1 MNREAGLW
9 RIISDGLQSSGRSIE
24 TTRLESWAIPGVPD
38 VLLMAECGGFSM
50 LELKVVKR
58 RTGKLLLSP
67 HQCAWL
73 SRHSRGNCFIVVR
86 DRRLDIGVYRGSDAV
101 DLRMDGFAAVQAL
114 AVFEE
119 PYDWSAFFELTA
131 PV

>member
-1 MNREAGLW
+1 ME
-9 RIISDGLQSSGRSIE
+9 
-24 TTRLESWAIPGVPD
+24 
-38 VLLMAECGGFSM
+38 ECGGFSF

-73 SRHSRGNCFIVVR
+73 SRHSSGNCFIVVR
-86 DRRLDIGVYRGSDAV
+86 DRSLDIGVYSGSDAV
-101 DLRMDGFAAVQAL
+101 DLRMDGFAAVSPL

>member
-1 MNREAGLW
+1 
-9 RIISDGLQSSGRSIE
+9 
-24 TTRLESWAIPGVPD
+24 
-38 VLLMAECGGFSM
+38 M

>member
-9 RIISDGLQSSGRSIE
+9 RIISDGLQSSGRRIE

-38 VLLMAECGGFSM
+38 VLLMEECGGFSF

-73 SRHSRGNCFIVVR
+73 SRHASGNCFIVVR
-86 DRRLDIGVYRGSDAV
+86 DRSLAIGVYSGADAV
-101 DLRMDGFAAVQAL
+101 DLRMDGFAAVSPL

-119 PYDWSAFFELTA
+119 PYDWAEFFELTA

>member
-24 TTRLESWAIPGVPD
+24 TT
-38 VLLMAECGGFSM
+38 
-50 LELKVVKR
+50 
-58 RTGKLLLSP
+58 
-67 HQCAWL
+67 
-73 SRHSRGNCFIVVR
+73 RGNCFIVVR